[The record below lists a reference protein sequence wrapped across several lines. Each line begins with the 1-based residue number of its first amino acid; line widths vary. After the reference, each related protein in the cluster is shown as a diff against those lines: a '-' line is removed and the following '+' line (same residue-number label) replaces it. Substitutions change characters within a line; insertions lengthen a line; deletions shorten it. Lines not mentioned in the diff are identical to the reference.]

1 MTLAL
6 TDSSFT
12 TTWGHSIATC
22 PSSFRKILDGQDGSA
37 NVRLHCKVP
46 GTHGQLRCEPAE
58 SPRYRHEAVK
68 GLIDCVTPVY
78 PITLH
83 SQCRGQLYI
92 FNGMMKHFDLGRR
105 EFPYTS
111 S

>member
-1 MTLAL
+1 MAPAL

-12 TTWGHSIATC
+12 TTCSHSIATFQ
-22 PSSFRKILDGQDGSA
+22 SSFRKSLDGQDDSA

-46 GTHGQLRCEPAE
+46 GTHGQLRREPAE
-58 SPRYRHEAVK
+58 SPWYRHEAAK

-78 PITLH
+78 LVTLH

-92 FNGMMKHFDLGRR
+92 FNGIMKHFDLGRR